1 MEVMEGERK
10 SEEGSGGYLLKFLI
24 IDDGWQETVNELHKE
39 VIPND
44 VVALKIQKPSFPW
57 EFYMYH
63 QLDKCIS
70 KKKLVFV
77 VMMKEI
83 TMSAML
89 RYDGS
94 LSFFLILALCARYPH
109 DSKEEVS
116 LGVVLVVEGYRCLV
130 G

>member
-1 MEVMEGERK
+1 MERFAEGLPLKFSNRGEEMEATVLALKILMEK
-10 SEEGSGGYLLKFLI
+10 LFHMHFLEGGYLLKFLI

-70 KKKLVFV
+70 KKKR
-77 VMMKEI
+77 
-83 TMSAML
+83 S
-89 RYDGS
+89 
-94 LSFFLILALCARYPH
+94 SFGFAHRVHLYS
-109 DSKEEVS
+109 D
-116 LGVVLVVEGYRCLV
+116 
-130 G
+130 